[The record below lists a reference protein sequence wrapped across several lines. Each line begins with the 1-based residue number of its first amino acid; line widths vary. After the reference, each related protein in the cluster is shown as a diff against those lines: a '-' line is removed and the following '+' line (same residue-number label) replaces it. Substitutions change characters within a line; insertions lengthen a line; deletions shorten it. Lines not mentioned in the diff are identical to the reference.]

1 MREMEKTLHAA
12 RPASQ
17 AKGETRRC
25 LRTAWILICACL
37 LGTSFQSCGDP
48 IEYGEIPWEDIY
60 VNFAVYPMSL
70 DNVLLPAGN
79 SKTFENEGVWGVFVY
94 HIGYMDEE
102 YVAFDLACPFD
113 CLSNDCRVRYD
124 KAQEMFVSQCGQ
136 TFSTYTGYCNTVSG
150 YGLLKYNITYMGDSF
165 VVSNN

>member
-1 MREMEKTLHAA
+1 
-12 RPASQ
+12 
-17 AKGETRRC
+17 
-25 LRTAWILICACL
+25 
-37 LGTSFQSCGDP
+37 
-48 IEYGEIPWEDIY
+48 
-60 VNFAVYPMSL
+60 MSL